1 MLFGWFQAN
10 SRFSDLWT
18 TVTGFGLSAW
28 FAWFAA
34 WFACFPCTFTS
45 KKNLATGRT
54 AFIYCRDISLT
65 IFNIFISNIASNI
78 FYRIIIFSHKI
89 STATTSTGFWSG
101 FKMKVG
107 QKSCTHQSFA
117 DPAYQIFELFKYAHQ
132 IFKCAYQMFK
142 YACQIF
148 NYLNIQTKY
157 SNFHTKYSAFE
168 ISIPNSH
175 LLKYSYQIFGGFPDH
190 FRWFVKILKIRKHT
204 L

>member
-1 MLFGWFQAN
+1 M
-10 SRFSDLWT
+10 T
-18 TVTGFGLSAW
+18 
-28 FAWFAA
+28 
-34 WFACFPCTFTS
+34 
-45 KKNLATGRT
+45 KII
-54 AFIYCRDISLT
+54 FII
-65 IFNIFISNIASNI
+65 IISNIASNI

-157 SNFHTKYSAFE
+157 SNFHTKYSALE

-190 FRWFVKILKIRKHT
+190 FRWFVKILQIRKHT